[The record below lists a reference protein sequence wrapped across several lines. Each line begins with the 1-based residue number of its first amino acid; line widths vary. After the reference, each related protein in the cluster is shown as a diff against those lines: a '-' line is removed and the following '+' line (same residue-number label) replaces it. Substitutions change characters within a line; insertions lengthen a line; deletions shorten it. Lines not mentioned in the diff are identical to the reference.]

1 MVWRERII
9 RERREMTK
17 IPKDPVMLLSY
28 INTQLRDNYPD
39 MDELC
44 RSLCLDRKD
53 VDEKLASIDYE
64 YDPEKNQYVQS
75 KRPILAF
82 QGMSRRKIKVEKSTV
97 EKAA

>member
-1 MVWRERII
+1 MVWKERII
-9 RERREMTK
+9 RERGEMVN

-28 INTQLRDNYPD
+28 INTQLRDNYQD

-64 YDPEKNQYVQS
+64 YDPEKNQYV
-75 KRPILAF
+75 
-82 QGMSRRKIKVEKSTV
+82 
-97 EKAA
+97 

>member
-1 MVWRERII
+1 MN
-9 RERREMTK
+9 

-64 YDPEKNQYVQS
+64 YDPEKNQYVLS

>member
-1 MVWRERII
+1 MVWKERII
-9 RERREMTK
+9 RERGEMVN

-53 VDEKLASIDYE
+53 VDE
-64 YDPEKNQYVQS
+64 
-75 KRPILAF
+75 
-82 QGMSRRKIKVEKSTV
+82 
-97 EKAA
+97 

>member
-28 INTQLRDNYPD
+28 INTQLRDNYQD

-64 YDPEKNQYVQS
+64 YDPEKNQYV
-75 KRPILAF
+75 
-82 QGMSRRKIKVEKSTV
+82 
-97 EKAA
+97 

>member
-1 MVWRERII
+1 MVWKERII
-9 RERREMTK
+9 RERGEMVN

-28 INTQLRDNYPD
+28 INTQLRDNYRD

-64 YDPEKNQYVQS
+64 YDPEKNQYV
-75 KRPILAF
+75 
-82 QGMSRRKIKVEKSTV
+82 
-97 EKAA
+97 

>member
-28 INTQLRDNYPD
+28 INTQLRDNYLD

-64 YDPEKNQYVQS
+64 YDPEKNQYV
-75 KRPILAF
+75 
-82 QGMSRRKIKVEKSTV
+82 
-97 EKAA
+97 

>member
-28 INTQLRDNYPD
+28 INTQLRDNYQD

-64 YDPEKNQYVQS
+64 YDPGKNQYV
-75 KRPILAF
+75 
-82 QGMSRRKIKVEKSTV
+82 
-97 EKAA
+97 

>member
-1 MVWRERII
+1 MVWKERII

-17 IPKDPVMLLSY
+17 IPKDPVMLLSV
-28 INTQLRDNYPD
+28 INTQLRDHYPTLTELD

-64 YDPEKNQYVQS
+64 YDPEKNQYV
-75 KRPILAF
+75 
-82 QGMSRRKIKVEKSTV
+82 
-97 EKAA
+97 

>member
-1 MVWRERII
+1 MVWKERII
-9 RERREMTK
+9 RERGEMVN

-44 RSLCLDRKD
+44 GSLCLDRKD

-64 YDPEKNQYVQS
+64 YDSEKNQY
-75 KRPILAF
+75 I
-82 QGMSRRKIKVEKSTV
+82 
-97 EKAA
+97 

>member
-1 MVWRERII
+1 MVWKERII
-9 RERREMTK
+9 RERGEMVN

-28 INTQLRDNYPD
+28 INTQLRDIYPD

-64 YDPEKNQYVQS
+64 YDLEKNQYV
-75 KRPILAF
+75 
-82 QGMSRRKIKVEKSTV
+82 
-97 EKAA
+97 

>member
-1 MVWRERII
+1 MVWKERII
-9 RERREMTK
+9 RERGEMVN

-28 INTQLRDNYPD
+28 INTQLRDSYPD

-64 YDPEKNQYVQS
+64 YDPEKNQYV
-75 KRPILAF
+75 
-82 QGMSRRKIKVEKSTV
+82 
-97 EKAA
+97 

>member
-44 RSLCLDRKD
+44 RSLCLDRKTWMR
-53 VDEKLASIDYE
+53 S
-64 YDPEKNQYVQS
+64 
-75 KRPILAF
+75 
-82 QGMSRRKIKVEKSTV
+82 SRRSIMSMIWEKISMYRVNG
-97 EKAA
+97 